1 MLGDNGYF
9 SALQLSGTMRNL
21 IGILFVLG
29 MLVSADLTAQFY
41 QGTNVEFG
49 KNRVQY
55 REFTWFYYPSEHF
68 EVYYYIGG
76 EPLAQYTLLSCE
88 SNLKEI
94 EQFFDYTLDDKIQVL
109 SYLNQSEF
117 RQSNIG
123 IMSDDYNIGGSA
135 KIIGSKMF
143 TWYDG
148 SHDKLDL
155 QVRENIA
162 RVLFAQLMYG
172 GDWKD
177 VLKSST
183 LLSVPKWYEDGL
195 VTYAAHGTTPA
206 CETYVRDLVR
216 NGKFKS
222 FNRLEGQEAVFA
234 GQAFWHFIAEV
245 YGQNVIPN
253 IIYMAQASRNVE
265 SGFLYVLGLNL
276 QELSDEFIRFY
287 KDRAAIARLEILPGD
302 QARPDGTDKKK
313 FKTWNKGQLLMGEI
327 KVKYNSNYHYSQF
340 MPSPDGS
347 RIAYVTNELGQFRI
361 WIYDVEEKKSKCVLK
376 KDHKL
381 ERIVDESFPVLA
393 WHPSGEILTYVYERK
408 DDVWIGNYDLNKK
421 KHNVKVMYQIEKVLD
436 MSYSEDGKRMIF
448 SGVNKGQ
455 TDLYLYQVIGNN
467 LEQITRDVWDD
478 MHPEFIDHGKKIIFT
493 SDRPDD
499 TLRQEVPLE
508 KYSHIRDVYVFNLE
522 TRSKIL
528 ERITATPDINEDEA
542 SQYADKHFTFL
553 ANTAGYYNRY
563 LATVDSAISA
573 IDTAIH
579 YRYFTVTNSLSG
591 WHRDVVDYRFN
602 PVTGDYLVTF
612 RKQNRPWV
620 CLGNRNGDESFSSA
634 LPEDGIPKNTASGSS
649 GESLQLSQDTT
660 QTGEVDIDHYVFED
674 ERKDYTYEK
683 ETVRVV
689 EIGSENPAPGDSVAP
704 FIVPRSRNYRLNFSA
719 DKAVFLQIGNSFLN
733 PIYQRYT
740 GNPTSISPG
749 FSFFNQFG
757 ISDLFE
763 DYKIVGG
770 FRFNLTFDNL
780 EYGISF
786 ENIKDRLDKKIIFSR
801 QTQRIQDS
809 FDIYKIQSND
819 IAYSIR
825 YPLSEVSS
833 IRLRGDYRIDQ
844 KVHQSNEQVSLNDP
858 NQTEMFIALKAE
870 YIFDNS
876 ISKGLNLY
884 HGTRFKAWA
893 ERYQQVDLNK
903 RTDVNVIGFDG
914 RWYKRIHRSM
924 IAAVR
929 LAGTSSFGAEKVMNY
944 FGGVDNWMMQKVDE
958 STPIS
963 DNVPYRFQSFIGP
976 VRGFYVNARNGNSAL
991 VANAEVRLP
1000 LFRYLLNRPI
1010 KSDFVENFQVITF
1023 MDAGSAWTGFNP
1035 YADDNLFNQ
1044 TTVFKNPVTVTI
1056 TNNREPFVYG
1066 YGFGLRS
1073 RLLGYFV
1080 RADWAWGVDDGRVL
1094 DRVFYLSLNLD
1105 F

>member
-1 MLGDNGYF
+1 
-9 SALQLSGTMRNL
+9 
-21 IGILFVLG
+21 
-29 MLVSADLTAQFY
+29 
-41 QGTNVEFG
+41 
-49 KNRVQY
+49 
-55 REFTWFYYPSEHF
+55 
-68 EVYYYIGG
+68 
-76 EPLAQYTLLSCE
+76 
-88 SNLKEI
+88 
-94 EQFFDYTLDDKIQVL
+94 
-109 SYLNQSEF
+109 
-117 RQSNIG
+117 
-123 IMSDDYNIGGSA
+123 
-135 KIIGSKMF
+135 
-143 TWYDG
+143 
-148 SHDKLDL
+148 
-155 QVRENIA
+155 
-162 RVLFAQLMYG
+162 
-172 GDWKD
+172 
-177 VLKSST
+177 
-183 LLSVPKWYEDGL
+183 
-195 VTYAAHGTTPA
+195 
-206 CETYVRDLVR
+206 
-216 NGKFKS
+216 
-222 FNRLEGQEAVFA
+222 
-234 GQAFWHFIAEV
+234 
-245 YGQNVIPN
+245 
-253 IIYMAQASRNVE
+253 
-265 SGFLYVLGLNL
+265 
-276 QELSDEFIRFY
+276 
-287 KDRAAIARLEILPGD
+287 
-302 QARPDGTDKKK
+302 
-313 FKTWNKGQLLMGEI
+313 
-327 KVKYNSNYHYSQF
+327 
-340 MPSPDGS
+340 
-347 RIAYVTNELGQFRI
+347 
-361 WIYDVEEKKSKCVLK
+361 
-376 KDHKL
+376 
-381 ERIVDESFPVLA
+381 
-393 WHPSGEILTYVYERK
+393 
-408 DDVWIGNYDLNKK
+408 
-421 KHNVKVMYQIEKVLD
+421 
-436 MSYSEDGKRMIF
+436 
-448 SGVNKGQ
+448 
-455 TDLYLYQVIGNN
+455 
-467 LEQITRDVWDD
+467 
-478 MHPEFIDHGKKIIFT
+478 
-493 SDRPDD
+493 
-499 TLRQEVPLE
+499 
-508 KYSHIRDVYVFNLE
+508 
-522 TRSKIL
+522 
-528 ERITATPDINEDEA
+528 
-542 SQYADKHFTFL
+542 
-553 ANTAGYYNRY
+553 
-563 LATVDSAISA
+563 
-573 IDTAIH
+573 
-579 YRYFTVTNSLSG
+579 
-591 WHRDVVDYRFN
+591 
-602 PVTGDYLVTF
+602 
-612 RKQNRPWV
+612 
-620 CLGNRNGDESFSSA
+620 
-634 LPEDGIPKNTASGSS
+634 
-649 GESLQLSQDTT
+649 
-660 QTGEVDIDHYVFED
+660 
-674 ERKDYTYEK
+674 
-683 ETVRVV
+683 
-689 EIGSENPAPGDSVAP
+689 
-704 FIVPRSRNYRLNFSA
+704 VPRSRNYRLNFSA

>member
-1 MLGDNGYF
+1 MF
-9 SALQLSGTMRNL
+9 KSL
-21 IGILFVLG
+21 IRWLLMSWLLLPATLF
-29 MLVSADLTAQFY
+29 AQFY
-41 QGTNVEFG
+41 QGTNVEYG

-88 SNLKEI
+88 TNLKDI
-94 EQFFDYTLDDKIQVL
+94 EQFFDYTLEDKIQVL

-123 IMSDDYNIGGSA
+123 IISDDYNIGGSA

-148 SHDKLDL
+148 SHDKLDT
-155 QVRENIA
+155 QIRENIA
-162 RVLFAQLMYG
+162 RVLFSQLMFG

-183 LLSVPKWYEDGL
+183 LLSVPKWYEDG
-195 VTYAAHGTTPA
+195 VVAYAAKGITPE
-206 CETYVRDLVR
+206 CDIYVRDLVR
-216 NGKFKS
+216 NGNFKT

-234 GQAFWHFIAEV
+234 GQAFWHFVSEV

-276 QELSDEFIRFY
+276 QELSDEFVRFY
-287 KDRAAIARLEILPGD
+287 KDKAAIARLEVLPGD
-302 QARPDGTDKKK
+302 QPRPDGSNKTELKNWKK
-313 FKTWNKGQLLMGEI
+313 TQRYMGDVH
-327 KVKYNSNYHYSQF
+327 VKYRSVFHYSQF
-340 MPSPDGS
+340 KASPDGKH
-347 RIAYVTNELGQFRI
+347 IAYVTNELGQFRI
-361 WIYDVEEKKSKCVLK
+361 WIYDVEKKKTKCVLK

-381 ERIVDESFPVLA
+381 ERIVDETFPVLT

-408 DDVWIGNYDLNKK
+408 DDVWIGNFDLEKR
-421 KHNVKVMYQIEKVLD
+421 KHTVKVMFQIEKVLD
-436 MSYSEDGKRMIF
+436 MTYSDDGKRMVF

-467 LEQITRDVWDD
+467 LEQLTRDVWDD
-478 MHPEFIDHGKKIIFT
+478 MHPEFIDEGKKIIFT

-499 TLRQEVPLE
+499 TLRTDVPLE

-528 ERITATPDINEDEA
+528 ERITNTPDVNEDNA
-542 SQYADKHFTFL
+542 AQYSDKHYTYV
-553 ANTAGYYNRY
+553 ANTSGYYNRY

-579 YRYFTVTNSLSG
+579 YRYFTLTNSLTG
-591 WHRDVVDYRFN
+591 WHRDISNYQFN
-602 PVTGDYLVTF
+602 KNSGDYLVAF
-612 RKQNRPWV
+612 RKQNKPWV
-620 CLGNRNGDESFSSA
+620 TIGNKSSDAGFSSNYNDEGKTESGAFIKNSDA
-634 LPEDGIPKNTASGSS
+634 LK
-649 GESLQLSQDTT
+649 LSQDTT

-674 ERKDYTYEK
+674 ERKDYSYEK
-683 ETVRVV
+683 ETVRVI
-689 EIGSENPAPGDSVAP
+689 EIGADKTSSNDSVAP
-704 FIVPRSRNYRLNFSA
+704 FVVPRSRNYRLNFSA

-740 GNPTSISPG
+740 GSPTSISPG

-763 DYKIVGG
+763 DYKVVGG

-786 ENIKDRLDKKIIFSR
+786 ENIKGRLDKKIIFSR
-801 QTQRIQDS
+801 QTQRIQDN

-825 YPLSEVSS
+825 YPFSEVSS

-844 KVHQSNEQVSLNDP
+844 KVHQSNEQVSLMDP
-858 NQTEMFIALKAE
+858 NQMDMYIALKAE
-870 YIFDNS
+870 YIFDNT
-876 ISKGLNLY
+876 INKGLNLY
-884 HGTRFKAWA
+884 NGLRFKAWA
-893 ERYQQVDLNK
+893 ERYQQVDLNVK
-903 RTDVNVIGFDG
+903 TDVNIIGFDG
-914 RWYKRIHRSM
+914 RWYKRLHRSM

-929 LAGTSSFGAEKVMNY
+929 LAGTTSFGAEKVMNY
-944 FGGVDNWMMQKVDE
+944 FGGVDNWMMQKIDE

-963 DNVPYRFQSFIGP
+963 STVPYRFQSFIGP
-976 VRGFYVNARNGNSAL
+976 VRGFYVNARNGNTAI

-1010 KSDFVENFQVITF
+1010 KSDFVENFQILTF
-1023 MDAGSAWTGFNP
+1023 MDAGSAWTGLNP

-1044 TTVFKNPVTVTI
+1044 TTVYKNPVTVTI

-1066 YGFGLRS
+1066 YGFGIRS

-1080 RADWAWGVDDGRVL
+1080 RADWAWGVDDGRIL